1 MGADGYCAR
10 SSNRS
15 TMRSKASLTSD
26 TPAGA
31 PAGVAVTVLQ
41 RILALTAAIWPNEH
55 TSQPVIHSLNVYDH

>member
-1 MGADGYCAR
+1 
-10 SSNRS
+10 
-15 TMRSKASLTSD
+15 MRSMASLTSD

-55 TSQPVIHSLNVYDH
+55 TSQPVMRSLIAHDH